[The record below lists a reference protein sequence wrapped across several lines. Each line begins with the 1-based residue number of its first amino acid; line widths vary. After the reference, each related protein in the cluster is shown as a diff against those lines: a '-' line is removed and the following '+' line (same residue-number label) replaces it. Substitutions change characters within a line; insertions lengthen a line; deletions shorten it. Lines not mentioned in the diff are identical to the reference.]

1 MKRTIALLIFLLP
14 VLLFAQIR
22 LPLEQQTPPIGTSN
36 SEMVEYLQKIT
47 TASDVLEMEIAGKS
61 HQQREIPVVFSPPR
75 KQWKSE
81 NTTVMIFAQQ
91 HGNEPSGKEAL
102 LMILHEIYL
111 NPQHYD
117 FSKLNLIFVPMV
129 NPDGNEVNR
138 RRNGN
143 RYDLNR
149 NHVILTEPETQA
161 LHKIF
166 NKYQPQVTLDVH
178 EYGFRTWLKEG
189 YIKDFGEQLDCISNP
204 AIPAKLK
211 NFALNEILQ
220 PTIQATRDRGVRAN
234 RYLITKGSLKD
245 FVRHSTTDINDGR
258 NGFGIQLTLSFIL
271 EGFNPLKKSE
281 QIWQRA
287 KYQQTLIENF
297 ILHCQEKSEQI
308 KKLVDGIRKNS
319 KKEFPDSVVIVA
331 DYTRKS
337 SRPLEV
343 ILKKT
348 TDFREEKVVLPDYRP
363 EPEKL
368 LLVSRPNAYIIINP
382 TQQIIELLNNHNLP
396 YEKFDKSRKKTVE
409 IFRITGTDTL
419 HYESRDTIIPKGK
432 FVRAKRNIPAGS
444 IRVPTTNERAIQ
456 IVQIFEPQSFYGLS
470 HYPKYRY
477 LIEGKEFPIYR
488 EISDIK

>member
-1 MKRTIALLIFLLP
+1 MKRTTAILIFLSP

-22 LPLEQQTPPIGTSN
+22 LPLEKQTPPIGTSN
-36 SEMVEYLQKIT
+36 AEMVEYLGKIT
-47 TASDVLEMEIAGKS
+47 AASDVLEMEIAGKS

-111 NPQHYD
+111 NPKHYD

-149 NHVILTEPETQA
+149 NHVILTEPETRA

-166 NKYQPQVTLDVH
+166 HKYLPQVTLDVH

-189 YIKDFGEQLDCISNP
+189 YIKDFGEQLDCITNP
-204 AIPAKLK
+204 AIPETLK

-220 PTIQATRDRGVRAN
+220 PTIQSTRDRGVRAN
-234 RYLITKGSLKD
+234 RYLITKGGLND

-271 EGFNPLKKSE
+271 EGLNPLGKSE

-297 ILHCQEKSEQI
+297 ISQCQEKSAQI
-308 KKLVDGIRKNS
+308 KKLVDEIRRNA
-319 KKEFPDSVVIVA
+319 KKEYPDSVVIVA
-331 DYTRKS
+331 DYTKKS
-337 SRPLEV
+337 SHPLEV
-343 ILKKT
+343 SLKKT
-348 TDFREEKVVLPDYRP
+348 SDFREEKVVLPDYRP

-368 LLVSRPNAYIIINP
+368 LTVSRPNAYIIINP
-382 TQQIIELLNNHNLP
+382 TQQIIELLDSHNFP
-396 YEKFDKSRKKTVE
+396 FAKFDKKEKMVVE

-419 HYESRDTIIPKGK
+419 HYESRDTIIPAGK
-432 FVRAKRNIPAGS
+432 FIRTQKEIPAGS
-444 IRVPTTNERAIQ
+444 IRIPTTNERAIQ

-470 HYPKYRY
+470 HYPEYRY
-477 LIEGKEFPIYR
+477 LIKGKEFPIFR
-488 EISDIK
+488 EISQN